1 MMITLSLTFVSSR
14 TDQTGSFRTAIW
26 TSKNARGAEAG
37 RNCLFWNEYKRYGK
51 ERSLLSELQFRNG
64 LFFRNGSFDGFLR
77 MQDRRERSLLQNGS
91 FDGFLRMQD
100 RREERS
106 LLWNGSFDGFLRMQY
121 RRETGRN
128 GLFFQNGS
136 FSGFLRM
143 QDRREERNVSSF
155 ETEPSPGLEFVKG
168 NWHSGFFFNNCSAF
182 LY

>member
-1 MMITLSLTFVSSR
+1 MQEVQKPEGIVSFGTNIR
-14 TDQTGSFRTAIW
+14 DTG
-26 TSKNARGAEAG
+26 
-37 RNCLFWNEYKRYGK
+37 
-51 ERSLLSELQFRNG
+51 RNG